1 MNPRDTLL
9 LAMFFLLFTLLYLL
23 GNLIPACNRTM
34 RGYLRVTVG
43 CFSAAVIIGLLWYTA
58 FAGPLSRN
66 WGLGGTYLWMLVC
79 PAAYLL
85 CGTVI
90 TVCNHLGKERK
101 E

>member
-9 LAMFFLLFTLLYLL
+9 LTMFFLLFTLLYLL
-23 GNLIPACNRTM
+23 AGLIPACNRTK

-43 CFSAAVIIGLLWYTA
+43 CFAAAVIIGLLWHTA

-66 WGLGGTYLWMLVC
+66 WGLGGTYLCMLTC